1 MSARS
6 GSELLEVLES
16 RDPGS
21 HLSEWLAGPV
31 GCGPMSCCE
40 ESLKGAEHLQQI

>member
-1 MSARS
+1 MSARL

-21 HLSEWLAGPV
+21 HLSEWLGGPA
-31 GCGPMSCCE
+31 GCGPTSCCE
-40 ESLKGAEHLQQI
+40 ESLKGAENL